1 MERVYCAENKI
12 RKDDVALGLYFHG
25 VLKYLLKLLYK

>member
-1 MERVYCAENKI
+1 MEHAYWVDMKTR
-12 RKDDVALGLYFHG
+12 RDDFALGPGYHR